1 MIVFTNFVCKKTKLL
16 LKFHSKTVLTC
27 KIPANDK
34 RIAVYLIF
42 ITCYDLKCQKRSIQR
57 IKILV

>member
-1 MIVFTNFVCKKTKLL
+1 MIIFTNFVSKKTKLF

-27 KIPANDK
+27 KIPVNDK

-42 ITCYDLKCQKRSIQR
+42 IACYDLKCQKRTI
-57 IKILV
+57 